1 MTLSEIYNDF
11 LSGKPIRRG
20 SWDNEHLYIVTNNR
34 GDTIIMYHEEN
45 GKRTLLK
52 VFAYTDRFFTFE
64 DVEPTTRDWHFYNE
78 KKDEISD

>member
-11 LSGKPIRRG
+11 LNGKPIRRAK
-20 SWDNEHLYIVTNNR
+20 WDNEHLYIVTSNK
-34 GDTIIMYHEEN
+34 GDTIRMYHDN
-45 GKRTLLK
+45 GEKKIFLK
-52 VFAYTDRFFTFE
+52 AFVYTDRFFTFE